1 MVPLTGHFSLDC
13 GALLYFRSWL
23 IQLNK
28 SYNYNGKID
37 RTGIST
43 FNDHISEP
51 ESEKLKSLDPIC
63 FSILGLSFFRTFP
76 QCIFRHFWAI
86 FYHFLPFCN
95 WAFAINFC
103 EPSFQEFRLKWW
115 CKELFCIVG
124 TSWMGWSR
132 VGWDW
137 QLGMYFFLPPWM
149 PGPTL
154 NFKAKSK
161 TGSF

>member
-1 MVPLTGHFSLDC
+1 MSISKDDTAGGKSSFQKTIESPGGRWNVLKVVFCSFLPSRLFDYVKHEMVPLTGHFSLEMRIV
-13 GALLYFRSWL
+13 AYFRSWL
-23 IQLNK
+23 IQLNR

-95 WAFAINFC
+95 
-103 EPSFQEFRLKWW
+103 
-115 CKELFCIVG
+115 
-124 TSWMGWSR
+124 
-132 VGWDW
+132 
-137 QLGMYFFLPPWM
+137 
-149 PGPTL
+149 
-154 NFKAKSK
+154 
-161 TGSF
+161 